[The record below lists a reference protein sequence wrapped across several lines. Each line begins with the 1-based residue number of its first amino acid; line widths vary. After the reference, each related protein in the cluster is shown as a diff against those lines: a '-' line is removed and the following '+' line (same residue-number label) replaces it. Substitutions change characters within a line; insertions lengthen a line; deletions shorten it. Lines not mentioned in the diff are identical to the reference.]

1 MYSVILTELGISIFN
16 DGQIDKAFSFSNPV
30 KEYLAVK
37 NKEAKLN
44 ELINYL
50 AKIQRGVSV
59 SDESLLTIL
68 KKFSIDCHIMDS
80 EELEKIQSTKPQIIV
95 DSGFASNLQDT
106 LGKLR
111 EFALGFSSSKV
122 TEVSQS
128 PDLHIIQAINS
139 LDEID
144 KIANGLSSRLREWYG
159 LHFPELD
166 NMIDSIN
173 GYAQIVMAGKRESLS
188 KQVFEE
194 AGFPESKV
202 EMLSLILSKS
212 RGGDISDI
220 NLAIVQSIAK
230 QILDFHELRKKLEEH
245 VESEMHEI
253 APNLSA
259 ILGSAVGARILG
271 RAGSL
276 KKMASMPASTIQV
289 LGAEKALFRALKT
302 GSQPPKH
309 GLLFQHAMV
318 HAAPRWQRG
327 KIARAVAA
335 KAVIAARV
343 DVYGEGLNQTLL
355 DKLNIRVDEIGKKY
369 ENPTEKD
376 IRKPQQFRQ
385 DEGNFGGRR
394 EGGRREGG
402 RREGGRR
409 EGGRREGGRREGG
422 RREGGEEKEEKVVEE
437 KVVDLMKEEEK
448 VVEEKMKDP
457 TLMKE
462 EEKVVDLMKEEEKVE
477 IEMKDPTLMKEE
489 EKVEIEMKDPT
500 LMKEEEKVEIEMKDP
515 TLMKEEEK
523 VQNQIERE
531 RSLEEDNQ
539 SYFWIKSEG
548 EQKISTENFVPGNQV
563 YKEKLIIKK
572 GIEYRLWD
580 PFRSKLAA
588 SIMNGL
594 ENFPF
599 KNKTKVLYLGAS
611 TGTTVSHV
619 SDIVG
624 PSGLVF
630 AVEHASRVARDFLD
644 RVATHRSNIMPILQ
658 DARKPKEYFSVFG
671 KVDVVYVDIAQP
683 DQTKIAIDNCDIFL
697 KKDGFFFL
705 VIKTRSIDVTKAP
718 KKIVAEEIKKLRDK
732 FEILE
737 SIDLH
742 PYDKDHAMIIAKYKN

>member
-1 MYSVILTELGISIFN
+1 MYSVILTELGISVLN
-16 DGQIDKAFSFSNPV
+16 EDKIDKAFPFSNPV

-37 NKEAKLN
+37 NKESKLN
-44 ELINYL
+44 ELVNYL
-50 AKIQRGVSV
+50 AKTQRGFSV
-59 SDESLLTIL
+59 SDESLLAIL

-128 PDLHIIQAINS
+128 PDLHIIQSINS

-173 GYAQIVMAGKRESLS
+173 GYSQIVMAGKRESLS

-202 EMLSLILSKS
+202 EMLSLILAKS

-230 QILDFHELRKKLEEH
+230 QILDFHELRNKLEEH

-253 APNLSA
+253 APNVTA

-335 KAVIAARV
+335 KAVIGARV

-376 IRKPQQFRQ
+376 LRPPQQFQ
-385 DEGNFGGRR
+385 HDDGNFGGKRK
-394 EGGRREGG
+394 GGRRESGGGRNERSGG
-402 RREGGRR
+402 RRERSGGRR
-409 EGGRREGGRREGG
+409 ERSGGRSERSSYGDRNERSGGRS
-422 RREGGEEKEEKVVEE
+422 
-437 KVVDLMKEEEK
+437 
-448 VVEEKMKDP
+448 
-457 TLMKE
+457 
-462 EEKVVDLMKEEEKVE
+462 
-477 IEMKDPTLMKEE
+477 
-489 EKVEIEMKDPT
+489 
-500 LMKEEEKVEIEMKDP
+500 
-515 TLMKEEEK
+515 
-523 VQNQIERE
+523 E
-531 RSLEEDNQ
+531 RS
-539 SYFWIKSEG
+539 SYGDRNE
-548 EQKISTENFVPGNQV
+548 
-563 YKEKLIIKK
+563 
-572 GIEYRLWD
+572 
-580 PFRSKLAA
+580 RS
-588 SIMNGL
+588 G
-594 ENFPF
+594 
-599 KNKTKVLYLGAS
+599 
-611 TGTTVSHV
+611 
-619 SDIVG
+619 
-624 PSGLVF
+624 
-630 AVEHASRVARDFLD
+630 
-644 RVATHRSNIMPILQ
+644 
-658 DARKPKEYFSVFG
+658 G
-671 KVDVVYVDIAQP
+671 K
-683 DQTKIAIDNCDIFL
+683 
-697 KKDGFFFL
+697 
-705 VIKTRSIDVTKAP
+705 
-718 KKIVAEEIKKLRDK
+718 
-732 FEILE
+732 
-737 SIDLH
+737 
-742 PYDKDHAMIIAKYKN
+742 